1 MLVGDE
7 MRYLGLDLGTKTLGV
22 AITDTTGLIARP
34 LKVIHFPK
42 EDYET
47 ALRELQN
54 ILDEYDIS
62 KIALG
67 LPKNMDGTEGF
78 ASERS
83 LKFKKMIESIT
94 DIPVTLVDERLT
106 TVLAENI
113 LLEADVSRKK
123 RKSVIDGVAAVL
135 ILETLL
141 KMEENK

>member
-1 MLVGDE
+1 

-67 LPKNMDGTEGF
+67 LPKNMDGTVGF
-78 ASERS
+78 ASKRS
-83 LKFKKMIESIT
+83 LKFKEMIESIT

>member
-1 MLVGDE
+1 MLVGDG

-67 LPKNMDGTEGF
+67 LPKNMDGTVGF
-78 ASERS
+78 ASKRS
-83 LKFKKMIESIT
+83 LKFKEMIESMT

-113 LLEADVSRKK
+113 LLEADISRKK

>member
-1 MLVGDE
+1 